1 MIILVLIKSLSLKG
15 EVEQFIEVQIVG
27 DLKLKNM
34 NHFLFIYDSIK
45 CWCPRFETILNND
58 YTLQMIFKAHQT
70 FESRVHLSS
79 YKLNTTEYKIEDGE
93 VGMFI
98 DEKTGEFTWNPTNPG
113 VFNVTII
120 ALNPAGSQRQQISIE
135 VALNSIANGIDLT
148 SSKLKEKKY
157 VDYQSVGKFII
168 PQNGDNYENWNKFGS
183 EYNDSNWITSPQP
196 YGAGLS
202 LPLKSY

>member
-1 MIILVLIKSLSLKG
+1 M
-15 EVEQFIEVQIVG
+15 
-27 DLKLKNM
+27 
-34 NHFLFIYDSIK
+34 
-45 CWCPRFETILNND
+45 
-58 YTLQMIFKAHQT
+58 
-70 FESRVHLSS
+70 ESH
-79 YKLNTTEYKIEDGE
+79 
-93 VGMFI
+93 
-98 DEKTGEFTWNPTNPG
+98 G

-202 LPLKSY
+202 LPLKKLFRTDISENLSALNSSIYFLILIMSLLSQRN